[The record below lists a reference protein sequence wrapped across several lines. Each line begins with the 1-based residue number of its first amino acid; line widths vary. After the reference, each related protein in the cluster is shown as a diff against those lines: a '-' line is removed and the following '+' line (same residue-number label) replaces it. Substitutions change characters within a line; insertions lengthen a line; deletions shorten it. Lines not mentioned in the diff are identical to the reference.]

1 MAKNAPGKAERRGL
15 TIAELIRLFPDDAA
29 AERWFTETRWPDGP
43 CCPRCASL
51 SVQTG
56 AAHATMP
63 MRCRDCRKRFSV
75 KTGTAMEASN
85 LGYQTWA
92 LATYLLT
99 TSLKGVS
106 SMKLHRD
113 LGVSQKTAW
122 HLAHRIRQA
131 WADDDGGP
139 LAGPV
144 EVDEVYIGGREA
156 NKHEWKRERD
166 GLTPKVAVIGVKDRA
181 TGTVRARVV
190 GQAHG
195 PVLRGFVR
203 QHATPGAH
211 VYSDGH
217 AAYVPLEG
225 EYDHRAVHHS
235 AGTYVIEGTHTN
247 GIESFWS
254 MLRRGEHGTYHHWS
268 ARHLQRYV
276 DEFAGRHNARPLDTL
291 DQMRAIARGLVG
303 KRLRF
308 RELVA

>member
-1 MAKNAPGKAERRGL
+1 MAKRAPGKAERRGL

-29 AERWFTETRWPDGP
+29 AERWFSDTRWPDGP
-43 CCPRCASL
+43 RCPRCESAN
-51 SVQTG
+51 VQTG

-99 TSLKGVS
+99 TSLKSVS

-113 LGVSQKTAW
+113 LGISQKSAW
-122 HLAHRIRQA
+122 HLAHRIREA
-131 WADDDGGP
+131 WADDVDGQ
-139 LAGPV
+139 LARPA
-144 EVDEVYIGGREA
+144 EVDEAFVGGREA
-156 NKHEWKRERD
+156 NKHEWHREQN
-166 GLTPKVAVIGVKDRA
+166 GPAEKVAVVGLKDRA
-181 TGTVRARVV
+181 TGTVRAKVV
-190 GQAHG
+190 GQTHG

-203 QHATPGAH
+203 EHAAPGAA

-217 AAYVPLEG
+217 PAYGPLDG
-225 EYDHRAVHHS
+225 EYDHRAVQHS
-235 AGTYVIEGTHTN
+235 AGTYVIEQTHTN

-254 MLRRGEHGTYHHWS
+254 MVRRGEHGTYHHWS
-268 ARHLQRYV
+268 PRHLQRYV
-276 DEFAGRHNARPLDTL
+276 DEFAGRHNARPLDTI

-303 KRLRF
+303 KLLRF
-308 RELVA
+308 RELIA